1 MTPKDFLQQLQDSTL
16 GVALSESIYM
26 YPVVEGLHLISLV
39 FSFGLILLTDLRLI
53 GFFLPTVPVSDIL
66 SKLRPWLIS
75 GFVVTFITGFLLVF
89 VNGPTLVNTW
99 VFPIKLLLIVIA
111 GLNAV
116 WFEFKFGRR
125 ITQLDTQSSA
135 QQYPQGAKIA
145 GWISLITWSFV
156 VVCGRLIPYLNTH

>member
-1 MTPKDFLQQLQDSTL
+1 MTPRDFLQQLQDSSL

-26 YPVVEGLHLISLV
+26 YPLVEGLHLISLV

-53 GFFLPTVPVSDIL
+53 GFFLPNAPVSDIL

-75 GFVVTFITGFLLVF
+75 GFVVTFVTGFLLVF

-99 VFPIKLLLIVIA
+99 VFPIKLLLILLA

-116 WFEFKFGRR
+116 WFEVKFGRR
-125 ITQLDTQSSA
+125 IAQWDTQL
-135 QQYPQGAKIA
+135 QYPKGAKIA
-145 GWISLITWSFV
+145 GWISLTTWSLV
-156 VVCGRLIPYLNTH
+156 VVCGRLIPYLNAH

>member
-26 YPVVEGLHLISLV
+26 YPFVEGLHLISLV

-53 GFFLPTVPVSDIL
+53 GLFLPAVPVHDIL
-66 SKLRPWLIS
+66 HKLRPWLIS

-89 VNGPTLVNTW
+89 VNGPSLVSTW
-99 VFPIKLLLIVIA
+99 VFPLKLLLIVIA

-125 ITQLDTQSSA
+125 VTEWGNQLKA
-135 QQYPQGAKIA
+135 PQGAKTA
-145 GWISLITWSFV
+145 GWISLVTWSLV
-156 VVCGRLIPYLNTH
+156 VICGRLIPYLNGH

>member
-1 MTPKDFLQQLQDSTL
+1 MTPRDFLQQLQDSTL

-53 GFFLPTVPVSDIL
+53 GFFLPQVPVSEL
-66 SKLRPWLIS
+66 LNKLRPWLLS

-99 VFPIKLLLIVIA
+99 VFPLKLSLIVFA
-111 GLNAV
+111 GLNAI
-116 WFEFKFGRR
+116 WFEYKFGRNAAQWNEQ
-125 ITQLDTQSSA
+125 TQ
-135 QQYPQGAKIA
+135 PPKGAKIA
-145 GWISLITWSFV
+145 GWISLTTWSLV
-156 VVCGRLIPYLNTH
+156 VICGRLIPYLNGH